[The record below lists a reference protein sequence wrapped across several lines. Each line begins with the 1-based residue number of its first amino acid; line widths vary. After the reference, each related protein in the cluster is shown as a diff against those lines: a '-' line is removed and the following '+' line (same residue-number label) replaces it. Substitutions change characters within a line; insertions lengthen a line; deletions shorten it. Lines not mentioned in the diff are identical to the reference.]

1 MRSTCIIQRISSQKA
16 TGCEKFLK
24 TLVHFDL
31 LATRSDRVIKSWP
44 LSNKNCW
51 TSQKIRGK

>member
-1 MRSTCIIQRISSQKA
+1 MRSTCIIQRISFKKA

-24 TLVHFDL
+24 TLVHFDM
-31 LATRSDRVIKSWP
+31 LATRSGRVIRSWP

-51 TSQKIRGK
+51 TSQKMGEK